1 MAATLF
7 HAPLACSLAA
17 RIAAAEGNVPL
28 NIEYLNLRTKELEKG
43 GSFLDVNPLGQ
54 VSTLKLETGDLLT
67 ETSATILWVQ
77 SQSTQNGFHINAN
90 TPAYFQMVRWL
101 GFCATELH
109 KQIFRIVFYG
119 EATDEVKD
127 RIRDLAPQR
136 FKFLDDHLKGRPF
149 LLGDTFTAADAY
161 LTWFFVLSD
170 KARLDASGYTNLIA
184 YRDRTLNRPLIRELI
199 SSDLAKDKELNQG
212 ILSD

>member
-1 MAATLF
+1 MTATLF
-7 HAPLACSLAA
+7 HAPLACSLAT
-17 RIAAAEGNVPL
+17 RIAAAEGGVPL
-28 NIEYLNLRTKELEKG
+28 GIEYLNLRTKELEKG

-54 VSTLKLETGDLLT
+54 VSALRLETGDLLT
-67 ETSATILWVQ
+67 ETATTILWVQ
-77 SQSTQNGFHINAN
+77 SQSENNDFHIEAGS
-90 TPAYFQMVRWL
+90 PDYFQMVRWL

-136 FKFLDDHLKGRPF
+136 FKFLDEHLQGRPF
-149 LLGDTFTAADAY
+149 LLGDNFTAADAY

-170 KARLDASGYTNLIA
+170 KAQLDASGYTNLAA
-184 YRDRTLNRPLIRELI
+184 YRERVLKRPLIKDLI
-199 SSDLAKDKELNQG
+199 TSDLAKDKELDQQ
-212 ILSD
+212 ILPD

>member
-1 MAATLF
+1 MAATLY

-17 RIAAAEGNVPL
+17 RIAVVEAGVELNV
-28 NIEYLNLRTKELEKG
+28 EYLNLRTKELEKG

-54 VSTLKLETGDLLT
+54 VSAMELEDGQLLT
-67 ETSATILWVQ
+67 ETATVILWVH
-77 SQSTQNGFHINAN
+77 SQSANGSFRRDMQDAD
-90 TPAYFQMVRWL
+90 YFQMIRWL

-136 FKFLDDHLKGRPF
+136 FQVLDEHLADKPY

-161 LTWFFVLSD
+161 LTWFFVLAGN
-170 KARLDASGYTNLIA
+170 ARLDASGYHNLHA
-184 YRDRTLNRPLIRELI
+184 YKERVLNRPLIKELI
-199 SSDLAKDKELNQG
+199 ASDRIKDKELDQQ
-212 ILSD
+212 IIPE